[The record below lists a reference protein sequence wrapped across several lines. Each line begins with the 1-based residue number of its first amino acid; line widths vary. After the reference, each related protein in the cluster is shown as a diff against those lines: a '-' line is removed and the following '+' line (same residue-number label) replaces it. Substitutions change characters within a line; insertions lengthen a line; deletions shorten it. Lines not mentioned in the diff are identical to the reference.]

1 MIFKTSLK
9 FFSSLGLAVL
19 IYFAGFQQG
28 CSHVFFDSLEPLS
41 CDELDELSDRP
52 DCKKIKVFEPNKS
65 PVIPDP
71 PGPTDPPIIPDP
83 PGPTDPPSK
92 KPPEYFWKY
101 NYFISLGKVAF
112 VFVLDISSSTA
123 VEHRNIDKQLSPF
136 LHSIK
141 NLKYHVALITM
152 DISNSPG
159 NPVRNAYYQD
169 GKFIPIGGRLYLS
182 NTNLGSSPDP
192 SVIANFRKALV
203 REETRKCDKRNQPRQ
218 SRSVSCP
225 SSDERGT
232 YAMNLAV
239 QNPDYRQ
246 FFNRDHVIFIPIT
259 DEDVRSGKDFYN
271 QPDMEEYQPEEL
283 DLPETLVNTIS
294 KIFPRSRTFSFHP
307 IIIPPGD
314 NSCLSKQSTDR
325 DGGHGSGRGYYG
337 DLYAELTRPRNFN
350 HNGNFIRGNIIS
362 ICDKNYESQLA
373 RISLFAQKSKIPLP
387 CDNPESVQL
396 FANGRQVDSD
406 YEIEGRTLY
415 VSSERALTLSS
426 RVEVEVYC
434 KEKNLR

>member
-9 FFSSLGLAVL
+9 FLSSLGLAVL
-19 IYFAGFQQG
+19 IYFVGFQQG
-28 CSHVFFDSLEPLS
+28 CSPVLFDSLEPLS
-41 CDELDELSDRP
+41 CDEFPAQSGCEKVKVSVPPKNDPIVSEPRP
-52 DCKKIKVFEPNKS
+52 TAPPNK
-65 PVIPDP
+65 
-71 PGPTDPPIIPDP
+71 
-83 PGPTDPPSK
+83 K
-92 KPPEYFWKY
+92 LPEYFWKY
-101 NYFISLGKVAF
+101 NYRISLGEVAF
-112 VFVLDISSSTA
+112 LFVLDISSSTA
-123 VEHRNIDKQLSPF
+123 IEHRNLDKQLSPF

-141 NLKYHVALITM
+141 DLKYHVALITM
-152 DISNSPG
+152 DISKSPG

-182 NTNLGSSPDP
+182 NINLGSNPDP
-192 SVIANFRKALV
+192 SVIADFRKALV

-218 SRSVSCP
+218 SGNEYDRYYEGEQSSISCP

-239 QNPDYRQ
+239 QNPAYSQ

-259 DEDVRSGKDFYN
+259 DEDVRSGKEFYN

-294 KIFPRSRTFSFHP
+294 KTFPRARTFSFHP

-314 NSCLSKQSTDR
+314 SSCLSKQSRDR

-350 HNGNFIRGNIIS
+350 YNGNFIRGNIIS
-362 ICDKNYESQLA
+362 ICDRNYRSQLS
-373 RISLFAQKSKIPLP
+373 RVSLFAQRSKIPLP

-396 FANGRQVDSD
+396 FANGRQVNSD

-415 VSSERALTLSS
+415 VSTERALTLSA

-434 KEKNLR
+434 KEKNLK